1 MKCDKA
7 GTVFRMICGFLC
19 LLMLSGCTYDV
30 PEGYLTQHHSYASAL
45 EYARSID
52 PEATV
57 AENHVDLEDEYNE
70 YRCWDAVIKGKECHV
85 ASCSRTVYNTG
96 IGGGEF
102 ARTFYAMDTDYD
114 YFLLESIVRDR
125 QPQWKL
131 WKDDISAY
139 FQKKNQ
145 LFVYIPGQERQLTP
159 EELTDI
165 WKSTEQIVAAYTAQ
179 SVEKTVVFSLP
190 APIQVYNSAMQSYD
204 TVMGW
209 ISFSD
214 FTEAGKEA
222 YFSKY
227 ADYWKAAEET
237 Q

>member
-1 MKCDKA
+1 MWQAVPGRCIIPGLA
-7 GTVFRMICGFLC
+7 VVSLPGHFTLWTRIMIISCWNPLSGIGNPNGNCGRMI
-19 LLMLSGCTYDV
+19 Y
-30 PEGYLTQHHSYASAL
+30 P
-45 EYARSID
+45 
-52 PEATV
+52 
-57 AENHVDLEDEYNE
+57 
-70 YRCWDAVIKGKECHV
+70 
-85 ASCSRTVYNTG
+85 
-96 IGGGEF
+96 
-102 ARTFYAMDTDYD
+102 RTF
-114 YFLLESIVRDR
+114 RR
-125 QPQWKL
+125 
-131 WKDDISAY
+131 
-139 FQKKNQ
+139 KNQ

-214 FTEAGKEA
+214 FTEAEKEA